1 MTDRTAEDLIEP
13 QSPTERV
20 SIYCTASDK
29 EQWTTE
35 AEEAGYG
42 SRSEYLFELVQESRR
57 YREIGFL
64 SREQK
69 QEEIRRLKS
78 EIERLE
84 AEVENEAN
92 RGRELIQSLENPEM
106 VKRMLSSQYQPLSV
120 LVDALLTHD
129 AVAVDARD
137 PVERALFQ
145 LAQRD
150 EVEYQRG
157 HGWRLTRESR

>member
-1 MTDRTAEDLIEP
+1 MRNQDRRESVENRLAT
-13 QSPTERV
+13 SRV
-20 SIYCTASDK
+20 SIYCTSSDK
-29 EQWTTE
+29 ERWTTE
-35 AEEAGYG
+35 ADDAGYS

-57 YREIGFL
+57 YREKGFL

-69 QEEIRRLKS
+69 QEEIRRLNS

-84 AEVENEAN
+84 AELENEAN
-92 RGRELIQSLENPEM
+92 HGSELIHSLENPEM
-106 VKRMLSSQYQPLSV
+106 VKRILSSQYQPLAV
-120 LVDALLTHD
+120 IVDALLTYD

-150 EVEYQRG
+150 EVEYRRG
-157 HGWRLTRESR
+157 YGWRLTEEDR